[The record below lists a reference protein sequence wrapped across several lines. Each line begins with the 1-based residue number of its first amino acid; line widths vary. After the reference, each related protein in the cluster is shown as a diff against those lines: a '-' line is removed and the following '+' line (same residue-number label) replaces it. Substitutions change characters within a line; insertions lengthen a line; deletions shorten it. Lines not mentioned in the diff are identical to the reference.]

1 MLKQTFDRFPKAGE
15 FRWVDQACMELISRN
30 DAYLAGEWLVAAINV
45 SGTAIDGHPQRRPP
59 GVRKVDIRDLDTAF
73 LGCEWVYESP
83 NGIPGIEHTYG
94 WWVLFSRRT
103 SLSEEENK
111 TIVYALETWLNDF
124 WKHIGPQL

>member
-1 MLKQTFDRFPKAGE
+1 MLKQTFDRFPKVGE
-15 FRWVDQACMELISRN
+15 FRWMDQACKSLISRN
-30 DAYLAGEWLVAAINV
+30 DMYVAGEWFVAAINV
-45 SGTAIDGHPQRRPP
+45 DCTALDGHPQRRPP

-73 LGCEWVYESP
+73 LGCEYVYECV
-83 NGIPGIEHTYG
+83 NGVPGIEHTYG